1 VFASTASP
9 DKEEQREQQAGAA
22 GAGEEVVQPK
32 GDLFKALALG
42 FTLLVSAGALQH
54 DWVGEHQVRA
64 RGALAEAVRDAR
76 VEWPPCVGLERTGRC
91 TDATSLP
98 FHPD

>member
-1 VFASTASP
+1 MFASTASP

-54 DWVGEHQVRA
+54 DWVGEHQVRVC
-64 RGALAEAVRDAR
+64 GALAEAVRGAR
-76 VEWPPCVGLERTGRC
+76 VEWAPV
-91 TDATSLP
+91 
-98 FHPD
+98 